1 MINVDKFTMQK
12 SVFFC
17 KLARYKK
24 QKNSTNQKLVYSS
37 DLQIIKNIYAKG
49 RRKVNTDQHC

>member
-1 MINVDKFTMQK
+1 MD
-12 SVFFC
+12 
-17 KLARYKK
+17 
-24 QKNSTNQKLVYSS
+24 QKLVYSS